1 MAASC
6 PKTNCGKCYKV
17 TNQGGVPV
25 DQAVSGI
32 GNSVIVQIIDSCPQT
47 NPQNF
52 CKTDM
57 PANQRCEDPNTNQL
71 DIDQS
76 AYEALTGQA
85 FSSVSGNL

>member
-1 MAASC
+1 M
-6 PKTNCGKCYKV
+6 
-17 TNQGGVPV
+17 TNQGAIPVTESISGV
-25 DQAVSGI
+25 

-47 NPQNF
+47 NPQNY

-57 PANQRCEDPNTNQL
+57 AANQRCNDPNTNQL

-85 FSSVSGNL
+85 FGGVSTYVPLIVLVNC

>member
-1 MAASC
+1 M
-6 PKTNCGKCYKV
+6 
-17 TNQGGVPV
+17 TNQGAIPV
-25 DQAVSGI
+25 TETIGGI

-47 NPQNF
+47 NPENY

-57 PANQRCEDPNTNQL
+57 AANQRCNDPNTNQL

-85 FSSVSGNL
+85 FGGVSTTVPFIVLIDC